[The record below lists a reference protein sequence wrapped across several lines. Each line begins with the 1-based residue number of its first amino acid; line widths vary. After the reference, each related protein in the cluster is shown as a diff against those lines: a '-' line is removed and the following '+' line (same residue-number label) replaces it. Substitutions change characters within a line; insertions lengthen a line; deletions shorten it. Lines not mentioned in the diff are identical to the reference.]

1 MVLLMAISYFLAR
14 KTTREEEAHCSM
26 VFGCCL
32 ANSWMGVKMLSRR
45 GWLWRTAWGC
55 CREQG
60 MQSFCPPKKLQS
72 SPPELLSPS
81 TGQCWGWH
89 LLREGS
95 RPEQAQGAQ
104 GTPGWHLLLSS
115 RAVPSAQGAWPPFL
129 GAAQRGTT
137 AQTSRMFSCFVMGR
151 CCLRGVWKDY
161 QFWVGLPN
169 VQPDLAVTSQFEES
183 KARMINKGWLM
194 GALNTEPF

>member
-1 MVLLMAISYFLAR
+1 MVLMMAISYFLAR

-72 SPPELLSPS
+72 SPPELLSPQGS
-81 TGQCWGWH
+81 AGVGISSGRAADLSRPREHREHLDGTCSCPAGQCH
-89 LLREGS
+89 
-95 RPEQAQGAQ
+95 Q
-104 GTPGWHLLLSS
+104 
-115 RAVPSAQGAWPPFL
+115 
-129 GAAQRGTT
+129 
-137 AQTSRMFSCFVMGR
+137 
-151 CCLRGVWKDY
+151 LRGPGHP
-161 QFWVGLPN
+161 FWGQHSGVP
-169 VQPDLAVTSQFEES
+169 QPKPAGCFPALSWEDAAWEVSGRITSPE
-183 KARMINKGWLM
+183 
-194 GALNTEPF
+194 